1 MQIFY
6 APDIENVRMGEG
18 DEIGI
23 VDGEGNKYLAEIVL
37 AHPKRCGIRILKKS
51 KVPNPWRAQV
61 HVAIAPTKNLDRMEW
76 FAEKVTEIGIDS
88 IALLKCRFSER
99 KELKL
104 DRLNKILI
112 SAMKQSLKAVLP
124 RLSEMEAFSDFVAR
138 PFDGQKFIAHCYA
151 EGERKELSEVY
162 RPGENALIL
171 IGPEGDFSPEEV
183 EQAIACGFQPVML
196 GQSRLRTETA
206 GVVAC
211 HTIQVLN
218 QLKSK

>member
-1 MQIFY
+1 MRYFY
-6 APDIENVRMGEG
+6 APVLKVCRTSLRQESQHCVRVLRMGEG

-23 VDGEGNKYLAEIVL
+23 VDGGGNKYLAEIVL

-112 SAMKQSLKAVLP
+112 SAMKAILKGCFAPIVRNGSLFGLC
-124 RLSEMEAFSDFVAR
+124 R
-138 PFDGQKFIAHCYA
+138 PSFRWTEIHCSLLCRGRA
-151 EGERKELSEVY
+151 ERT
-162 RPGENALIL
+162 
-171 IGPEGDFSPEEV
+171 
-183 EQAIACGFQPVML
+183 
-196 GQSRLRTETA
+196 LR
-206 GVVAC
+206 G
-211 HTIQVLN
+211 I
-218 QLKSK
+218 

>member
-6 APDIENVRMGEG
+6 APDIESVHELPEAESQHCVRVLRMGEG

-23 VDGEGNKYLAEIVL
+23 VDGGGNKYLAEIVL

-99 KELKL
+99 KEL
-104 DRLNKILI
+104 NSI
-112 SAMKQSLKAVLP
+112 V
-124 RLSEMEAFSDFVAR
+124 
-138 PFDGQKFIAHCYA
+138 
-151 EGERKELSEVY
+151 
-162 RPGENALIL
+162 
-171 IGPEGDFSPEEV
+171 
-183 EQAIACGFQPVML
+183 
-196 GQSRLRTETA
+196 
-206 GVVAC
+206 
-211 HTIQVLN
+211 
-218 QLKSK
+218 

>member
-6 APDIENVRMGEG
+6 APDIESVHELPEAESQHCVRVLRMGEG

-23 VDGEGNKYLAEIVL
+23 VDGGGNKYLAEIVL
-37 AHPKRCGIRILKKS
+37 AHPKRC
-51 KVPNPWRAQV
+51 
-61 HVAIAPTKNLDRMEW
+61 
-76 FAEKVTEIGIDS
+76 AEKVTEIGIDS

-151 EGERKELSEVY
+151 EGERKELSEIY